1 MLDNVKSVYILR
13 NILSLLIEKRIL
25 LLISYNK
32 KLQFKLEKSLINYKA
47 FSKQYIVYESP
58 NIGKV
63 YNAHD
68 DTLIFEGEYSNGKK
82 NGKGIEYYD
91 NGKKKFEGEYLNG
104 KKNGEGIEYNK
115 YGNINFKVIYSNGNR
130 WKAKSDLYK
139 EEKKNR

>member
-32 KLQFKLEKSLINYKA
+32 KLQFKLEKNLINYKA

-104 KKNGEGIEYNK
+104 KKNG
-115 YGNINFKVIYSNGNR
+115 
-130 WKAKSDLYK
+130 
-139 EEKKNR
+139 